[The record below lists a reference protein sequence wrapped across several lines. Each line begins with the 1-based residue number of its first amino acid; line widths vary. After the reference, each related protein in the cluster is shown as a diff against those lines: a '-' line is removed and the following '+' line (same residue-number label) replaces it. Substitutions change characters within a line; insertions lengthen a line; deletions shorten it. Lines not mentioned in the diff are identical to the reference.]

1 MPVIRKLVA
10 HDNTQDSQWLKVD
23 HSSRYI
29 ENHSEEWQFLFGPD
43 SSLSNSSQ
51 VVKLAAKFNE
61 DTFDNIQIAAYL
73 YDPKTNSIA
82 NATSCQF
89 DIYSVSPPNWTETFL
104 SSVSGTQLPNS
115 YYYAN
120 PTLASL
126 GSLDFFGGDTLMIQA
141 TIVRLGITYRE
152 RIYVNHLGIFD
163 NVSRLRG
170 DVEFLE
176 VTKKDE

>member
-1 MPVIRKLVA
+1 MAISRKLIA
-10 HDNTQDSQWLKVD
+10 HDDNQTAQWLKTD

-29 ENHSEEWQFLFGPD
+29 ENHSDEWQFLFGPD
-43 SSLSNSSQ
+43 SALSNATQ
-51 VVKLAAKFNE
+51 IVKLAAKF
-61 DTFDNIQIAAYL
+61 DDNSFNNINIVAYL
-73 YDPKTNSIA
+73 YDSKNNAISNAA
-82 NATSCQF
+82 NCQF
-89 DIYSVSPPNWTETFL
+89 DLFVVSTPDWTENFL
-104 SSVSGTQLPNS
+104 TSISGSQLPNS

-120 PTLASL
+120 PLLSSI

-141 TIVRLGITYRE
+141 SMVRLGITYRE

-163 NVSRLRG
+163 NISRLRA